1 MTTFY
6 RLFRAACVP
15 VLLSLLVVQFAFAA
29 SSGSIT
35 GRVVDK
41 TTGDPLPGAN
51 VTIQGTS
58 IGASTDLDGK
68 FTLRNVPT
76 GRQSA
81 RVTYIGYLTVTMDV
95 TISADA
101 ALTQDFRL
109 VAQAVQGETI
119 VVTGQAKGQMAAINQ
134 QLSSNSIIN
143 VVSADKMKELPD
155 ANIAESIG
163 RLPGISLQR
172 NAGEAYG
179 VTVRGLSPKYNQVS
193 IEGVQMT
200 STNYYDRGVDLSLLS
215 DDLVRSV
222 EVSKT
227 LQPNMDA
234 DALGGTIN
242 LTLKSADPGFH
253 YNATGFGAYNNL
265 RNSFNNY
272 KFTGS
277 VSDRFLD
284 DQFGI
289 LVQGNIEQ
297 KQLPSDQFAG
307 GYAAPV
313 FDQTANQ
320 FYILTNSATLTET
333 NLNRHRFGASLI
345 LDYASDFVDLKWF
358 TVYDQ
363 KKDSALTRTYQSEFN
378 NNDFKY
384 NIYANETRTEQT
396 TNSLSALFKPWGTEL
411 PVSISYTKSDQIVPN
426 GQEFDFLQSNLAA
439 VNQNFL
445 KYAQPLSAMF
455 VQGVMDPKSG
465 NSTLYDM
472 AINNSRLNDE
482 SWDGKFDW
490 KIPFKFS
497 DALSGKFTFGGKFH
511 SADRSSGNI
520 TVHDYLLYGAGKGNR
535 IDLINT
541 FPYLSGE
548 SADASSAGI
557 LAYPWVD
564 PGYKRTNI
572 LGYPLGPGFNAAQLL
587 SMQNYYYHTLGK
599 QAVYYQNGPADYNQ
613 TYWDKEKTLAA
624 YVMAEFNVG
633 DNLTVV
639 PGARFQEET
648 TDISAYQMQLNGSN
662 QNGLSGPPPLLVES
676 KRNTPGWYPSVNI
689 KYKVSEN
696 IQVLGAAFKSLSQ
709 PSYGDVTPLLELSGP
724 SSPTVTTGNPLLRPS
739 TAWNFDLG
747 ATYSNNDIGLVTVNL
762 FYKEISDLIYSMQSF
777 TPFYPYPVTGVPS
790 DLYDRIPG
798 PQSGYFDTSWAN
810 ANNARN
816 VQATIPMN
824 DPAKAYLR
832 GIELSWQT
840 HLWYLPGLLSG
851 IVLDLNASFMS
862 SQQQYPSFLLVQTGG
877 TFLKKIYALEYQ
889 NVSGSLQDQPKATYN
904 AILGWDYMGFSSR
917 FSFRYQQL
925 TLTNMDTQY
934 GLRDSYYDNVL
945 LFDIS
950 LKQAIIGKLSA
961 FANATNIN
969 NHIDDYYYSH
979 PAYNNV
985 AAGNLPT
992 SNQSYSWAV
1001 QVGLSFSY

>member
-1 MTTFY
+1 MNTPYSVNRTAN
-6 RLFRAACVP
+6 LK
-15 VLLSLLVVQFAFAA
+15 L
-29 SSGSIT
+29 
-35 GRVVDK
+35 K
-41 TTGDPLPGAN
+41 TDN
-51 VTIQGTS
+51 
-58 IGASTDLDGK
+58 K
-68 FTLRNVPT
+68 
-76 GRQSA
+76 
-81 RVTYIGYLTVTMDV
+81 
-95 TISADA
+95 
-101 ALTQDFRL
+101 
-109 VAQAVQGETI
+109 
-119 VVTGQAKGQMAAINQ
+119 
-134 QLSSNSIIN
+134 
-143 VVSADKMKELPD
+143 LPD

-265 RNSFNNY
+265 RNSYNNY

-297 KQLPSDQFAG
+297 KQLPSDQFAC

-511 SADRSSGNI
+511 SADRSSG
-520 TVHDYLLYGAGKGNR
+520 
-535 IDLINT
+535 
-541 FPYLSGE
+541 
-548 SADASSAGI
+548 
-557 LAYPWVD
+557 
-564 PGYKRTNI
+564 
-572 LGYPLGPGFNAAQLL
+572 
-587 SMQNYYYHTLGK
+587 
-599 QAVYYQNGPADYNQ
+599 
-613 TYWDKEKTLAA
+613 
-624 YVMAEFNVG
+624 
-633 DNLTVV
+633 
-639 PGARFQEET
+639 
-648 TDISAYQMQLNGSN
+648 
-662 QNGLSGPPPLLVES
+662 
-676 KRNTPGWYPSVNI
+676 
-689 KYKVSEN
+689 
-696 IQVLGAAFKSLSQ
+696 
-709 PSYGDVTPLLELSGP
+709 
-724 SSPTVTTGNPLLRPS
+724 
-739 TAWNFDLG
+739 
-747 ATYSNNDIGLVTVNL
+747 
-762 FYKEISDLIYSMQSF
+762 
-777 TPFYPYPVTGVPS
+777 
-790 DLYDRIPG
+790 
-798 PQSGYFDTSWAN
+798 
-810 ANNARN
+810 
-816 VQATIPMN
+816 
-824 DPAKAYLR
+824 
-832 GIELSWQT
+832 
-840 HLWYLPGLLSG
+840 
-851 IVLDLNASFMS
+851 
-862 SQQQYPSFLLVQTGG
+862 
-877 TFLKKIYALEYQ
+877 AL
-889 NVSGSLQDQPKATYN
+889 
-904 AILGWDYMGFSSR
+904 
-917 FSFRYQQL
+917 
-925 TLTNMDTQY
+925 
-934 GLRDSYYDNVL
+934 
-945 LFDIS
+945 
-950 LKQAIIGKLSA
+950 
-961 FANATNIN
+961 
-969 NHIDDYYYSH
+969 
-979 PAYNNV
+979 
-985 AAGNLPT
+985 
-992 SNQSYSWAV
+992 
-1001 QVGLSFSY
+1001 

>member
-1 MTTFY
+1 MRTFY
-6 RLFRAACVP
+6 HRFRVVCIP
-15 VLLSLLVVQFAFAA
+15 VLVSLLMVQFALAA

-76 GRQSA
+76 GRQSVH
-81 RVTYIGYLTVTMDV
+81 VTYIGYLTAAMDL
-95 TISADA
+95 TINADMV
-101 ALTQDFRL
+101 LTQDFRL
-109 VAQAVQGETI
+109 VPQAVQGETV

-172 NAGEAYG
+172 NAGEAYA

-200 STNYYDRGVDLSLLS
+200 STNYYDRSVDLSLLS

-234 DALGGTIN
+234 DALGGTVN

-253 YNATGFGAYNNL
+253 YNAMGFGAYNNL
-265 RNSFNNY
+265 RNTYNNY

-307 GYAAPV
+307 GYAAPQY
-313 FDQTANQ
+313 DLTANQ
-320 FYILTNSATLTET
+320 FYVLTNSATLTET
-333 NLNRHRFGASLI
+333 NLNRHRYGASVI
-345 LDYASDFVDLKWF
+345 LDYASDAVDVKFFSVW
-358 TVYDQ
+358 DQ
-363 KKDSALTRTYQSEFN
+363 KKDSALTRTYESDFN
-378 NNDFKY
+378 TNDFKY

-411 PVSISYTKSDQIVPN
+411 PVSVSYTKSDQVVPN
-426 GQEFDFLQSNLAA
+426 GQEFDFLQSNVAN
-439 VNQNFL
+439 VGQNFL
-445 KYAQPLSAMF
+445 KYAQPLSAMY
-455 VQGVMDPKSG
+455 VQGVMDPTSG
-465 NSTLYDM
+465 NSTLNDM
-472 AINNSRLNDE
+472 SISNSSLVDE
-482 SWDGKFDW
+482 SWDVKFDW

-497 DALSGKFTFGGKFH
+497 DAMSGKFSVGGKAH
-511 SADRSSGNI
+511 GTDRSSGNI
-520 TVHDYLLYGAGKGNR
+520 TVHDYLLYGAGSGNR

-541 FPYLSGE
+541 FPYLAGINPQ
-548 SADASSAGI
+548 ASQAGI

-564 PGYKRTNI
+564 PNYKRTNI

-587 SMQNYYYHTLGK
+587 SMQNYYYYTLGK
-599 QAVYYQNGPADYNQ
+599 EAAYWENGPADFNQ
-613 TYWDKEKTLAA
+613 DYRDLEKTLAA

-639 PGARFQEET
+639 PGARYQEEK
-648 TDISAYQMQLNGSN
+648 TDIRAYHMQLNSSN

-676 KRNTPGWYPSVNI
+676 NRDNPGWFPSINL
-689 KYKVSEN
+689 KYKVTEN
-696 IQVLGAAFKSLSQ
+696 VQVLGAAYKSLSQ

-724 SSPTVTTGNPLLRPS
+724 SGASVTTGNPLLRPS

-747 ATYSNNDIGLVTVNL
+747 ATYSNNDVGLVTVNL

-777 TPFYPYPVTGVPS
+777 TPFYPYPVVGAPS
-790 DLYDRIPG
+790 DLYSRIPG

-810 ANNARN
+810 SNNARN
-816 VQATIPMN
+816 IQATIPMN

-832 GIELSWQT
+832 GIEISWQT
-840 HLWYLPGLLSG
+840 HLWYLPGVLSG
-851 IVLDLNASFMS
+851 VVLDLNAAYMS
-862 SQQQYPSFLLVQTGG
+862 SRQQYPSFLVVQTGG
-877 TFLKKIYALEYQ
+877 TFLKKIYALDYQ

-917 FSFRYQQL
+917 FSLRYQQQ
-925 TLTNMDTQY
+925 TLSSMDTQY
-934 GLRDSYYDNVL
+934 GLRDSYYDNVV

-950 LKQAIIGKLSA
+950 LKQQIFGKLYA
-961 FANATNIN
+961 FGNATNIN

-979 PAYNNV
+979 PAYNTV
-985 AAGNLPT
+985 PAANLPT
-992 SNQSYSWAV
+992 SSQSYSWIV
-1001 QVGLSFSY
+1001 QIGLTYNY

>member
-6 RLFRAACVP
+6 RRFRVVCVP
-15 VLLSLLVVQFAFAA
+15 VLVSLLMVQFAFAA
-29 SSGSIT
+29 SSGSVA

-51 VTIQGTS
+51 VTVQGTS

-68 FTLRNVPT
+68 FNLRNVPT
-76 GRQSA
+76 GKQSIH
-81 RVTYIGYLTVTMDV
+81 VTYIGYLAATLDV
-95 TISADA
+95 TVGADA
-101 ALTQDFRL
+101 SLTQDFRL
-109 VAQAVQGETI
+109 VAQAVQGETV

-172 NAGEAYG
+172 NAGEAYA

-193 IEGVQMT
+193 IEGVPLT
-200 STNYYDRGVDLSLLS
+200 STNYYDRSVDLSLLS

-234 DALGGTIN
+234 DALGGTVN

-253 YNATGFGAYNNL
+253 YNALGFGGYNNL
-265 RNSFNNY
+265 RNTYNNY

-284 DQFGI
+284 DQFGV

-297 KQLPSDQFAG
+297 KQLPSDQFSG
-307 GYAAPV
+307 GYATPALDPV
-313 FDQTANQ
+313 NKQ
-320 FYILTNSATLTET
+320 FYVVTNSATLTET
-333 NLNRHRFGASLI
+333 NLNRHRYGASLI
-345 LDYASDFVDLKWF
+345 LDYASDFVDLKLF

-363 KKDSALTRTYQSEFN
+363 KKDSSLRRTYESDFTT
-378 NNDFKY
+378 NDFKY
-384 NIYANETRTEQT
+384 NVYANETKTEQT

-411 PVSISYTKSDQIVPN
+411 PMSVSYTRSDQVVPN
-426 GQEFDFLQSNLAA
+426 GQEFDFLQSNVAA
-439 VNQNFL
+439 VNNNFL
-445 KYAQPLSAMF
+445 KYAQPLSAMY
-455 VQGVMDPKSG
+455 VQGVMDPTSS
-465 NSTLYDM
+465 NSTLNDM
-472 AINNSRLNDE
+472 SISNSSLIDE
-482 SWDGKFDW
+482 SWDVKLDW

-497 DALSGKFTFGGKFH
+497 NDLSGKFSVGGKGH
-511 SADRSSGNI
+511 GTDRSSGNT
-520 TVHDYLLYGAGKGNR
+520 TVHDYLLYGAGAGNR
-535 IDLINT
+535 LDLINS
-541 FPYLSGE
+541 FPYLSGINP
-548 SADASSAGI
+548 SASQAGI

-564 PGYKRTNI
+564 PNYKRTNI
-572 LGYPLGPGFNAAQLL
+572 LGYPLGPGFNAQQLL
-587 SMQNYYYHTLGK
+587 SMQNYYYYTLGK
-599 QAVYYQNGPADYNQ
+599 AAAYWENGPADFNQ
-613 TYWDKEKTLAA
+613 DYRDIEKTLAA
-624 YVMAEFNVG
+624 YVMAEINVG

-639 PGARFQEET
+639 PGARYQEER
-648 TDISAYQMQLNGSN
+648 TDIRAYHMQLNGSN
-662 QNGLSGPPPLLVES
+662 QNGLSGTAPFLYES
-676 KRNTPGWYPSVNI
+676 RRDNPGWFPSINI
-689 KYKVSEN
+689 KYKVTEN
-696 IQVLGAAFKSLSQ
+696 VQVLGATYKSLSQ

-724 SSPTVTTGNPLLRPS
+724 AGASVSTGNPLLRPS

-747 ATYSNNDIGLVTVNL
+747 ATYSNNDVGLVTVNL

-777 TPFYPYPVTGVPS
+777 TPFYPYPIVGGPA

-798 PQSGYFDTSWAN
+798 PQSGYFDTTWAN
-810 ANNARN
+810 SNNAR
-816 VQATIPMN
+816 TITSSIPMN

-832 GIELSWQT
+832 GIEISWQT
-840 HLWYLPGLLSG
+840 HLWYLPGVLSG
-851 IVLDLNASFMS
+851 IVLDLNAAFMS
-862 SQQQYPSFLLVQTGG
+862 SRQQYPSFQLVQVGG
-877 TFLKKIYALEYQ
+877 TFLKKIYNLFYQ
-889 NVSGSLQDQPKATYN
+889 TVGASLQDQPKATYN

-917 FSFRYQQL
+917 FSLRYQQQ
-925 TLTNMDTQY
+925 TTSTIDNTY
-934 GLRDSYYDNVL
+934 GLSDSYYDNVL

-969 NHIDDYYYSH
+969 NHIDNYYYSH
-979 PAYNNV
+979 PAYNNI

-992 SNQSYSWAV
+992 NNQSYSWLV
-1001 QVGLSFSY
+1001 QVGLTYSY